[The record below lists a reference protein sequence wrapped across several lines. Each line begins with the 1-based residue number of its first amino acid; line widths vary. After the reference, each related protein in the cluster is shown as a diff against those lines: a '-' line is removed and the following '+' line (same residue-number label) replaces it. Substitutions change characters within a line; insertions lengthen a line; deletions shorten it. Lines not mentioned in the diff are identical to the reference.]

1 MKKQTKK
8 LVLARETVRSLARS
22 TFGEVA
28 GGNGGGWPFGSNEST
43 CTYYN
48 SCLRYCLEEPIGP

>member
-1 MKKQTKK
+1 MKRTTKK
-8 LVLARETVRSLARS
+8 LVLAKETVGPLENAALGR
-22 TFGEVA
+22 VA
-28 GGNGGGWPFGSNEST
+28 GGISNEST